1 MNSAAIAHSAGNL
14 VRYDPQAAQQ
24 LRDAAAQAR
33 ERQQQQQGLRLVS
46 RNDQH
51 SPGEKTLEG
60 ELLNKQQ
67 RQQHHQQQSQGLN
80 EEYLAR
86 HNEQRSRSTEG
97 YQSPSHRA
105 IAAYKATA
113 QLTHPADVDQVRLID
128 VYV

>member
-1 MNSAAIAHSAGNL
+1 MSSAAIAHSAGNL

-24 LRDAAAQAR
+24 LRDASAQAR
-33 ERQQQQQGLRLVS
+33 ERQQQALRLVP
-46 RNDQH
+46 RNDQR
-51 SPGEKTLEG
+51 SPGERTLEG
-60 ELLNKQQ
+60 EVLNKQQ
-67 RQQHHQQQSQGLN
+67 PRQQHHQQQSQGLN

-97 YQSPSHRA
+97 YQSPSRRA

-113 QLTHPADVDQVRLID
+113 QLAHPADVDQLGLID